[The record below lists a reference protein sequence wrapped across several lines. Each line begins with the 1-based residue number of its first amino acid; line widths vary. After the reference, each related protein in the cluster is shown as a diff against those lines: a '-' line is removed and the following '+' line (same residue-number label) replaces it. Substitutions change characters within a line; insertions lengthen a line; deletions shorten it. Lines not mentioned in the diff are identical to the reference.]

1 MCITF
6 FTYFD
11 FYYGLSFCSCSVL
24 PYAAYCLELFN
35 FFDFEPEPC
44 LLPIGSKFSIT
55 NPAVILLLD
64 DLLPKFLKLL
74 WLDALIDRP
83 LFLLIVLTRLSADD
97 ALSLRVRL
105 FNCGLNY
112 GTFRILL

>member
-6 FTYFD
+6 FTYLD
-11 FYYGLSFCSCSVL
+11 LYCGLSCCSCSVL
-24 PYAAYCLELFN
+24 PYTAYCLELFN

-44 LLPIGSKFSIT
+44 LLPIGSIT
-55 NPAVILLLD
+55 NPAVIFLLD

-74 WLDALIDRP
+74 WLDALINRP